1 VKRQQYSTAQEGGS
15 AIGGGGFLRLRDT
28 ENALVH
34 ELPCYCGVVSYGET
48 QGFIM
53 RAEITRKLF
62 TTDEYYRMAEVGI
75 LTPDERV
82 ELIEGEIIRMSPI
95 GLRHAARVNRATDL
109 FTLKFRGKATVTV
122 QNPVHL
128 NQYNAPQ
135 PDILL
140 LKHREDYYASKRP
153 SPEDTL
159 LLLEVSDTT
168 LGFDLNVKTPI
179 YAATGVP
186 EVWIADLR
194 KNVIRVFRNPEAGQY
209 RTVLTFSGDDALSV
223 LAFPDVV
230 FKASDLIG

>member
-1 VKRQQYSTAQEGGS
+1 
-15 AIGGGGFLRLRDT
+15 
-28 ENALVH
+28 
-34 ELPCYCGVVSYGET
+34 VVSYGET

-53 RAEITRKLF
+53 RAEVTRKLF

-75 LTPDERV
+75 LTPDDRV

-95 GLRHAARVNRATDL
+95 GTRHAACVNRGAEL
-109 FTLKFRGKATVTV
+109 FMLKFHGKATVTV
-122 QNPVHL
+122 QNPAHL
-128 NQYNAPQ
+128 NQYNEPQ

-140 LKHREDYYASKRP
+140 LKHREDYYASKHP

-168 LGFDLNVKTPI
+168 LGFDLNVKIPI
-179 YAATGVP
+179 YGATGIP

-194 KNVIRVFRNPEAGQY
+194 KNIIRAFRNPEAGQY
-209 RTVLTFSGDDALSV
+209 ETVMTFSADDALSV

-230 FKASDLIG
+230 FKASDFIG